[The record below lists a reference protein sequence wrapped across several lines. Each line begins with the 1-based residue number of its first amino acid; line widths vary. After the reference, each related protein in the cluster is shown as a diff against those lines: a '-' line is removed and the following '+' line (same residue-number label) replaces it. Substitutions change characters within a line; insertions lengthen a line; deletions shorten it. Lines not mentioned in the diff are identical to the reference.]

1 MSAVDE
7 HIRAARQE
15 LEALQ
20 SSDHPIRVEQKRLD
34 YLEALGRERV
44 GVAAQHAAA
53 LRRGNAREKIPSP
66 FVRGELLESELTGF
80 EPHTGSS
87 VSFKTLTRKSLAS
100 QSSGSDSFGRFPGFM
115 VPPHARLGRLHSA
128 AGCGRPQRA
137 GPHTQETPRLQRC
150 RLLGFQRCRL
160 LG

>member
-1 MSAVDE
+1 VSAVDE
-7 HIRAARQE
+7 HIRAARRE

-66 FVRGELLESELTGF
+66 LVRGELLESELTGF
-80 EPHTGSS
+80 EAAHRLERQLQDIDAEIAR
-87 VSFKTLTRKSLAS
+87 VSK
-100 QSSGSDSFGRFPGFM
+100 
-115 VPPHARLGRLHSA
+115 LG
-128 AGCGRPQRA
+128 
-137 GPHTQETPRLQRC
+137 E
-150 RLLGFQRCRL
+150 
-160 LG
+160 